1 MKVHKQNQILS
12 PFSNDQELIHQ
23 SKHLLLELYNCD
35 FEKLN
40 DESFLRCTLNR
51 AAKLANATVLNLI
64 SNKFE
69 PQGVTA
75 IALLAESHISIHTWP
90 ESNYSAV
97 DIFTC
102 GQNMMPE
109 LASQYLIESL
119 MAKEHS
125 LRVIERNPPSA
136 VSKQDI
142 RDISKALGF
151 PWWDKPAQP
160 CLSSR
165 FPYGHEIT
173 SERLKMVEKAE
184 EYVLFCFLNHF

>member
-1 MKVHKQNQILS
+1 MEIYKKSQILS
-12 PFSNDQELIHQ
+12 SSIDEQKLSHQ
-23 SKHLLLELYNCD
+23 SKHLLLELYRCD
-35 FEKLN
+35 SEKLD

-109 LASQYLIESL
+109 IASQYLIESL
-119 MAKEHS
+119 MAKEHT

-136 VSKQDI
+136 VSKQI
-142 RDISKALGF
+142 R
-151 PWWDKPAQP
+151 
-160 CLSSR
+160 
-165 FPYGHEIT
+165 T
-173 SERLKMVEKAE
+173 V
-184 EYVLFCFLNHF
+184 V

>member
-1 MKVHKQNQILS
+1 MEVSKKNQILHS
-12 PFSNDQELIHQ
+12 FSNSKSFNQQ
-23 SKHLLLELYNCD
+23 SKHILLELYRCD

-40 DESFLRCTLNR
+40 DESFLRCSLNK
-51 AAKLANATVLNLI
+51 AAKLAKATVLNLV
-64 SNKFE
+64 SNKFD

-136 VSKQDI
+136 VSKQI
-142 RDISKALGF
+142 R
-151 PWWDKPAQP
+151 
-160 CLSSR
+160 
-165 FPYGHEIT
+165 T
-173 SERLKMVEKAE
+173 V
-184 EYVLFCFLNHF
+184 V

>member
-1 MKVHKQNQILS
+1 MEIYNKSKILNS
-12 PFSNDQELIHQ
+12 LSNEQKLSHQ
-23 SKHLLLELYNCD
+23 SKHLLLELYRCD
-35 FEKLN
+35 SEKLN
-40 DESFLRCTLNR
+40 DESFLRCVLNR
-51 AAKLANATVLNLI
+51 ASKLANATVLNLI

-75 IALLAESHISIHTWP
+75 IALLAESQISMHTWP

-119 MAKEHS
+119 MAEEHS

-136 VSKQDI
+136 VPKQI
-142 RDISKALGF
+142 R
-151 PWWDKPAQP
+151 
-160 CLSSR
+160 
-165 FPYGHEIT
+165 T
-173 SERLKMVEKAE
+173 V
-184 EYVLFCFLNHF
+184 V

>member
-1 MKVHKQNQILS
+1 MEISKKSQILS
-12 PFSNDQELIHQ
+12 SCSNDAKLIHQ
-23 SKHLLLELYNCD
+23 SKHFLLELYRCD
-35 FEKLN
+35 CEKLN
-40 DESFLRCTLNR
+40 DESILRCILNR

-102 GQNMMPE
+102 GKNMMPE

-119 MAKEHS
+119 MAEEHS

-136 VSKQDI
+136 VSKQI
-142 RDISKALGF
+142 R
-151 PWWDKPAQP
+151 
-160 CLSSR
+160 
-165 FPYGHEIT
+165 T
-173 SERLKMVEKAE
+173 V
-184 EYVLFCFLNHF
+184 V

>member
-1 MKVHKQNQILS
+1 MEVPKKNLILNS
-12 PFSNDQELIHQ
+12 FGNDQKLSHQ
-23 SKHLLLELYNCD
+23 SKHLLLELYRCD
-35 FEKLN
+35 YEKLN

-51 AAKLANATVLNLI
+51 AAKLAKATVLNLI

-109 LASQYLIESL
+109 LASKYLIESL
-119 MAKEHS
+119 MAEEHS
-125 LRVIERNPPSA
+125 LRVIERNPPAA
-136 VSKQDI
+136 VFKEI
-142 RDISKALGF
+142 RSI
-151 PWWDKPAQP
+151 
-160 CLSSR
+160 
-165 FPYGHEIT
+165 
-173 SERLKMVEKAE
+173 V
-184 EYVLFCFLNHF
+184 

>member
-1 MKVHKQNQILS
+1 MEIYKKNKILS
-12 PFSNDQELIHQ
+12 SFCDDKNLGHQ
-23 SKHLLLELYNCD
+23 SKHLLLELYGCD
-35 FEKLN
+35 CEKLN

-102 GQNMMPE
+102 GKNMRPE
-109 LASQYLIESL
+109 LASQYLVESL

-136 VSKQDI
+136 VLKEI
-142 RDISKALGF
+142 RTVF
-151 PWWDKPAQP
+151 
-160 CLSSR
+160 
-165 FPYGHEIT
+165 
-173 SERLKMVEKAE
+173 
-184 EYVLFCFLNHF
+184 

>member
-1 MKVHKQNQILS
+1 MEIHKKSQILS
-12 PFSNDQELIHQ
+12 SLSDEQKLSHQ
-23 SKHLLLELYNCD
+23 SKHLLLELYSCD
-35 FEKLN
+35 GEKLN
-40 DESFLRCTLNR
+40 DESFLRCILNR

-69 PQGVTA
+69 PHGVTA

-109 LASQYLIESL
+109 LASQYLIEAL

-136 VSKQDI
+136 VSKQI
-142 RDISKALGF
+142 R
-151 PWWDKPAQP
+151 
-160 CLSSR
+160 
-165 FPYGHEIT
+165 T
-173 SERLKMVEKAE
+173 V
-184 EYVLFCFLNHF
+184 V

>member
-1 MKVHKQNQILS
+1 MEIHKKDQILS
-12 PFSNDQELIHQ
+12 SFPDDQKLSHQ
-23 SKHLLLELYNCD
+23 SKHLLLELYRCD
-35 FEKLN
+35 CEKLN

-64 SNKFE
+64 INKFE
-69 PQGVTA
+69 PHGVTA

-109 LASQYLIESL
+109 LASKYLIESL
-119 MAKEHS
+119 IAKEHS

-136 VSKQDI
+136 VPKQI
-142 RDISKALGF
+142 R
-151 PWWDKPAQP
+151 
-160 CLSSR
+160 
-165 FPYGHEIT
+165 T
-173 SERLKMVEKAE
+173 V
-184 EYVLFCFLNHF
+184 V

>member
-1 MKVHKQNQILS
+1 MEIYKKSQILNS
-12 PFSNDQELIHQ
+12 FSDEQKLSHQ
-23 SKHLLLELYNCD
+23 SKHLLLELYRCD
-35 FEKLN
+35 CEKLY
-40 DESFLRCTLNR
+40 DESFLRCILNR
-51 AAKLANATVLNLI
+51 ASKLANATVLNLI

-109 LASQYLIESL
+109 IASQYLIESL

-125 LRVIERNPPSA
+125 LRVIERNPPAA
-136 VSKQDI
+136 VLKEI
-142 RDISKALGF
+142 RSVI
-151 PWWDKPAQP
+151 
-160 CLSSR
+160 
-165 FPYGHEIT
+165 
-173 SERLKMVEKAE
+173 
-184 EYVLFCFLNHF
+184 

>member
-1 MKVHKQNQILS
+1 MEIHKKNQILS
-12 PFSNDQELIHQ
+12 SFHDDHKLSHQ
-23 SKHLLLELYNCD
+23 SKHLLLELYKCD
-35 FEKLN
+35 CEKLN
-40 DESFLRCTLNR
+40 DESYLRCTLNR

-69 PQGVTA
+69 PYGVTA

-102 GQNMMPE
+102 GKNMMPE

-125 LRVIERNPPSA
+125 LRVIERNPPSEVPKQIRTA
-136 VSKQDI
+136 V
-142 RDISKALGF
+142 
-151 PWWDKPAQP
+151 
-160 CLSSR
+160 
-165 FPYGHEIT
+165 
-173 SERLKMVEKAE
+173 
-184 EYVLFCFLNHF
+184 

>member
-1 MKVHKQNQILS
+1 MAIYKKSEILS
-12 PFSNDQELIHQ
+12 SFNDEQKLSHQ
-23 SKHLLLELYNCD
+23 SKHLLLELYSCD
-35 FEKLN
+35 GEKLN
-40 DESFLRCTLNR
+40 DESFLRCILTR

-64 SNKFE
+64 SNQFE

-136 VSKQDI
+136 VPEQL
-142 RDISKALGF
+142 RTA
-151 PWWDKPAQP
+151 
-160 CLSSR
+160 
-165 FPYGHEIT
+165 
-173 SERLKMVEKAE
+173 V
-184 EYVLFCFLNHF
+184 

>member
-1 MKVHKQNQILS
+1 MEICKKNQILS
-12 PFSNDQELIHQ
+12 SFHDDHKLSHQ
-23 SKHLLLELYNCD
+23 SKHLLLELYKCD
-35 FEKLN
+35 REKLN
-40 DESFLRCTLNR
+40 DECFLRCILNR

-102 GQNMMPE
+102 GKNMMPE

-125 LRVIERNPPSA
+125 LRVIERKPPST
-136 VSKQDI
+136 VQKQI
-142 RDISKALGF
+142 R
-151 PWWDKPAQP
+151 
-160 CLSSR
+160 
-165 FPYGHEIT
+165 T
-173 SERLKMVEKAE
+173 V
-184 EYVLFCFLNHF
+184 V